1 MHKFAKMKIA
11 VLLSGGVDSS
21 VALRLLLESGQHDVT
36 AFYLKIWLEDEV
48 AFLGECPWEED
59 LMYCRAVCEQAGVP
73 LEVVSLQ
80 QEYQQKIVDY
90 ALAELRAGRTPS
102 SDILCN
108 QRIKFGE
115 FDHKIDTSFDK
126 IASGHYANISFD
138 GNAYFLKK
146 SPDSVKDQTYFLSHL
161 SQRQLRKALFPLGP
175 YTKREVRAFA
185 QRFDLPNQVRKDSQG
200 ICFLGKISYPQFV
213 KFHLGEQAGDIVE
226 IETGRVLGQHNGYWF
241 HTIGQRQGL
250 GLGNGPWFVVRKDI
264 KENRLYV
271 SHRENLTN
279 HIRSAFEVGDV
290 HWISEPPKR
299 SELQI
304 KIRHAPECFACTI
317 QACPDGKLAVNMAAA
332 ETGIAAGQFAVFYD
346 GDTCLGGGMIVR

>member
-1 MHKFAKMKIA
+1 MWKQLATLGI
-11 VLLSGGVDSS
+11 
-21 VALRLLLESGQHDVT
+21 
-36 AFYLKIWLEDEV
+36 
-48 AFLGECPWEED
+48 AFLSLNYGMCHAQPQPT
-59 LMYCRAVCEQAGVP
+59 AVVLAAGGTARMP
-73 LEVVSLQ
+73 
-80 QEYQQKIVDY
+80 IV
-90 ALAELRAGRTPS
+90 
-102 SDILCN
+102 I
-108 QRIKFGE
+108 
-115 FDHKIDTSFDK
+115 
-126 IASGHYANISFD
+126 
-138 GNAYFLKK
+138 
-146 SPDSVKDQTYFLSHL
+146 
-161 SQRQLRKALFPLGP
+161 
-175 YTKREVRAFA
+175 
-185 QRFDLPNQVRKDSQG
+185 
-200 ICFLGKISYPQFV
+200 
-213 KFHLGEQAGDIVE
+213 GEQAGDIVE

-346 GDTCLGGGMIVR
+346 GDTCLGGGKIVR